1 MQSQAARH
9 RRSFSKSGM
18 DQVICEGWVLKK
30 RRKKMQ
36 GFARRYFKLQQS
48 GWLSYSFEPGHPS
61 RDQIFLPQAAI
72 SSTPG
77 RRDIHVDAGTA
88 TFHIKCL
95 TVEDFNKWM
104 TASRKFLAPKDGQG
118 AYSPSLGRRSTVK
131 SLRTSQLGLGSL
143 GKVGPLA
150 EEMGN
155 TIDELQT
162 LVSAWHADTLKRRS
176 GSIRSKGD
184 KEKKD
189 RGKEHGGHV
198 LVGFLKK
205 AAPLQQASTSRDSTQ
220 EEPSDASPSSSANVE
235 KVQAVLDTL
244 KHQHS
249 ALMRVLPGYPT
260 LDTSHSPTAGTS
272 LSATSEEDGDQTP
285 TASTSLAQKLGRTS
299 MISSNSGGSNS
310 VWFDAPEPEGA
321 EEFVLD
327 SSPGDERE
335 NGILDEGVQPSS
347 PVSQSDDVSSSD
359 ATTDADTD
367 AESDSESEAAPETA
381 PTSPAQS
388 NEDRRIVRRTE
399 LPSGPVGDEGSL
411 FSVLKK
417 NVGKDLSQVAMP
429 VSFNEPLTLLQKM
442 AEEIEC
448 HDMLSQAAHTED
460 PVDRLSLVAAFAVST
475 YANTK
480 YRTGRKGFNPMLA
493 ETFEEPRMRFIAEKV
508 SHNPVILAFHAEGDG
523 WELWATSSGKTKFWG
538 KSLEIIPQGT
548 THLKLGDEH
557 YEWKR
562 PSSFMRNLMMGTK
575 YLEHCG
581 KLTIENTTSGGK
593 CVLDFKEGG
602 YWGPSNQV
610 SGTVVSSNGKTQA
623 HLEGKWDEQMAR
635 KLDSSHLRVLWRITP
650 FPKNAPDLYGFTAF
664 GITLNEITSDLE
676 GRLPPT
682 DSRLRTDVR
691 ALEEGDID
699 RAEEEKKRIEEM
711 QRDRRKMGAECR
723 PRWFKQQGDE
733 WVYVGGYWEQRDRGW
748 KDIQPLW

>member
-1 MQSQAARH
+1 MQHQTARH
-9 RRSFSKSGM
+9 RQSFSKAAM

-36 GFARRYFKLQQS
+36 GFARRYFRLQQS
-48 GWLSYSFEPGHPS
+48 GWLTYSFEPGQPS
-61 RDQIFLPQAAI
+61 RDQIFLPHAAI

-77 RRDIHVDAGTA
+77 RSDIHVDAGNA

-104 TASRKFLAPKDGQG
+104 SAFRKFLAPKDGQG
-118 AYSPSLGRRSTVK
+118 PSSPTLGRRSTVR
-131 SLRTSQLGLGSL
+131 SLRATQLGGL
-143 GKVGPLA
+143 GKAGPLV
-150 EEMGN
+150 EEMSN
-155 TIDELQT
+155 TINEMQSLLT
-162 LVSAWHADTLKRRS
+162 AWHEESLQRRS

-184 KEKKD
+184 KEKRD
-189 RGKEHGGHV
+189 RSKEHSGHV
-198 LVGFLKK
+198 LGFLKK
-205 AAPLQQASTSRDSTQ
+205 AAPQHQQPSPPRDSTQ
-220 EEPSDASPSSSANVE
+220 EEPSDAGPSSSANVE
-235 KVQAVLDTL
+235 KLQAVLDTL

-249 ALMRVLPGYPT
+249 ALMRMLPSYPT
-260 LDTSHSPTAGTS
+260 LDTPLSPTAGSS
-272 LSATSEEDGDQTP
+272 LAATSEEDGEQTP
-285 TASTSLAQKLGRTS
+285 TAGTSLAQKLGRMS
-299 MISSNSGGSNS
+299 MMSSNSGGSNS

-321 EEFVLD
+321 EEFLLD
-327 SSPGDERE
+327 STPGEE
-335 NGILDEGVQPSS
+335 GVNGILDEDVQPSS
-347 PVSQSDDVSSSD
+347 PTSQSDVVSSSD

-367 AESDSESEAAPETA
+367 AAESDSESDAAPETA

-388 NEDRRIVRRTE
+388 TEDRQIVRRAE
-399 LPSGPVGDEGSL
+399 LPSGVVGDEGSL
-411 FSVLKK
+411 FAVLKK

-442 AEEIEC
+442 AEELEY
-448 HDMLSQAAHTED
+448 HDLLSQAARTD
-460 PVDRLSLVAAFAVST
+460 DSVDRLCIIAAFAVST

-493 ETFEEPRMRFIAEKV
+493 ETFEESRMRFIAEKV
-508 SHNPVILAFHAEGDG
+508 SHNPVILAYHAEGDG

-548 THLKLGDEH
+548 THLKLAHDSE
-557 YEWKR
+557 YRKR

-581 KLTIENTTSGGK
+581 KLIIEHTASGGK

-602 YWGPSNQV
+602 YWGPANQV
-610 SGTVVSSNGKTQA
+610 SGAVVSPNGKTQA
-623 HLEGKWDEQMAR
+623 HLEGKWDEQMAQ

-650 FPKNAPDLYGFTAF
+650 FPKKAPEFYGFTTF
-664 GITLNEITSDLE
+664 GITLNEITPDLE

-682 DSRLRTDVR
+682 DSRFRTDVR

-699 RAEEEKKRIEEM
+699 SAEEEKKRIEEM
-711 QRDRRKMGAECR
+711 QRDRRKCGGEAK
-723 PRWFKQQGDE
+723 PKWFKQQGDE
-733 WVYVGGYWEQRDRGW
+733 WVYVGGYWEQRERGW